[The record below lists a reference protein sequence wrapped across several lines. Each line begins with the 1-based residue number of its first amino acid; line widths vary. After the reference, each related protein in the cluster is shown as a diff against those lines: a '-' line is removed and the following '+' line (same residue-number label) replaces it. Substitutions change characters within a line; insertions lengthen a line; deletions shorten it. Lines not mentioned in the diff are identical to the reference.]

1 MTIADYLK
9 AIPEILLY
17 IAPGFVSIKI
27 EEAFLPR
34 KTHNR
39 LDTVLFSILY
49 SFIVGIVYQAVFAV
63 IFSSSNEE
71 NNVVIKQAV
80 CLLLGV
86 ALGLFLVKI
95 PSTRIGKGMRNIFGE
110 GLSSASSVWVEA
122 MKNPTGAWA
131 TVYLKNNLVFT
142 GALNN
147 YTMDPDEEIKEV
159 LLSRYR
165 LMVRKDSMV
174 GLPKEFCVVI
184 EDYHEDANATV
195 FLRQDMIES
204 IVVHRSNTEN

>member
-1 MTIADYLK
+1 MTIAELLD
-9 AIPEILLY
+9 AIPEVLLY

-27 EEAFLPR
+27 EEEFLPR

-49 SFIVGIVYQAVFAV
+49 SFIVGIVYQTIFAA
-63 IFSSSNEE
+63 IFPSSNEE

-86 ALGLFLVKI
+86 ALGLFLVRI
-95 PSTRIGKGMRNIFGE
+95 PPTIIGKTVGKIFGE

-122 MKNPTGAWA
+122 MKNKTGAWA

-142 GALNN
+142 GALSN

-159 LLSRYR
+159 LLTNYR
-165 LMVRKDSMV
+165 LMVRRDSMV

>member
-63 IFSSSNEE
+63 IFP
-71 NNVVIKQAV
+71 VVMK
-80 CLLLGV
+80 
-86 ALGLFLVKI
+86 KI
-95 PSTRIGKGMRNIFGE
+95 M
-110 GLSSASSVWVEA
+110 W
-122 MKNPTGAWA
+122 
-131 TVYLKNNLVFT
+131 
-142 GALNN
+142 
-147 YTMDPDEEIKEV
+147 
-159 LLSRYR
+159 
-165 LMVRKDSMV
+165 
-174 GLPKEFCVVI
+174 
-184 EDYHEDANATV
+184 
-195 FLRQDMIES
+195 
-204 IVVHRSNTEN
+204 